1 RRRRVDDT
9 SLVAAG
15 RGRADRMPNTSDVIM
30 DTLERWGVD
39 VVFGLPGDG
48 INGLMEALHE
58 RRESIRFVL
67 VRHEEAAAFAATA
80 YAKFTG
86 KLGACIATSGPGGI
100 HLLNGLY
107 DAKMD
112 QAPVLAITGQTYSDL
127 IGSRY
132 QQEVNML
139 QLFSDVAE
147 YNVQV
152 NSPEHAR
159 MATDNACRTALAHR
173 TVAHLN
179 VPVDV
184 QEESLKGEW
193 SRAKVPGAT
202 SHRPADLEVHPPGH
216 AIRAAAAIL
225 NKAKRPAILAG
236 SGARDAGHDLI
247 ALAVALQAPVIKPL
261 LGKDVIPDDHPHC
274 LGGIGLLGTA
284 PSQKAL
290 EECDALLM
298 VGTSFPYMSY
308 LPKPGSVPGIQID
321 IEPSRIGIRYPV
333 EVGLVGDSKA
343 ALSDLLP
350 HVSVRQ
356 QSDWLAGL
364 QGDMREWWSQLEERA
379 TRRDAPMKPQ
389 VVAWE
394 LAKRLKDDAI
404 VTCDSGTIAAWA
416 ARYVRVR
423 GQMRFSLSG
432 TLASMA
438 PGVPYAIGAQVAYPD
453 RQVVAFVGD
462 GGLLMLAG
470 ELATAAQHK
479 LPIKVVV
486 IKNNVLGMIKWEQ
499 M

>member
-1 RRRRVDDT
+1 
-9 SLVAAG
+9 
-15 RGRADRMPNTSDVIM
+15 
-30 DTLERWGVD
+30 
-39 VVFGLPGDG
+39 
-48 INGLMEALHE
+48 
-58 RRESIRFVL
+58 
-67 VRHEEAAAFAATA
+67 
-80 YAKFTG
+80 
-86 KLGACIATSGPGGI
+86 
-100 HLLNGLY
+100 
-107 DAKMD
+107 
-112 QAPVLAITGQTYSDL
+112 
-127 IGSRY
+127 
-132 QQEVNML
+132 
-139 QLFSDVAE
+139 
-147 YNVQV
+147 
-152 NSPEHAR
+152 
-159 MATDNACRTALAHR
+159 
-173 TVAHLN
+173 
-179 VPVDV
+179 
-184 QEESLKGEW
+184 
-193 SRAKVPGAT
+193 
-202 SHRPADLEVHPPGH
+202 
-216 AIRAAAAIL
+216 
-225 NKAKRPAILAG
+225 PAILAG
-236 SGARDAGHDLI
+236 SGARDAGHELI

-499 M
+499 MVFLGNPSFGVELPDVDIAGMAKALGVQGFRATSPREVGAVLDEALAADGPALVEWVVDPNEPPMPPRITLGQATSLAKALARGEPNRKRIALTLFRDTMDDMFSGGGEADEAEVRDVPGR